1 MVTPYP
7 LSPGEQE
14 IFTFDGSRGLRREDV
29 TGHKL
34 QVAGWM
40 QKLGLD
46 LSDSAGLTTKTMI
59 YAHVLNRPEIHL
71 GSSSDA

>member
-1 MVTPYP
+1 
-7 LSPGEQE
+7 
-14 IFTFDGSRGLRREDV
+14 
-29 TGHKL
+29 
-34 QVAGWM
+34 M

-46 LSDSAGLTTKTMI
+46 LSDSAGLTTKTMT